1 MKIKVQVG
9 VMLGLMFLGGYL
21 VGNDNQAIK
30 ELESKNAV
38 LMEQQE
44 QSREDIIKLS
54 MKYQQVTKENEELI
68 EKNER
73 LIKKD
78 AHYGD
83 MIKTANLKGE

>member
-83 MIKTANLKGE
+83 MIKTVDLKGE